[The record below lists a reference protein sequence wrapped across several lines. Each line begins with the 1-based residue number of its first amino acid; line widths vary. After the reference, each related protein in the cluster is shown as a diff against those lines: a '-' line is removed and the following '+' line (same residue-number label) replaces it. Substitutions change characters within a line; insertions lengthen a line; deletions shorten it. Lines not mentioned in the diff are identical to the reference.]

1 VQAKGAKILIA
12 LVTRGDQRTRQ
23 VPADVA
29 KNATPLLTLPSRH
42 YQARVIR
49 NYHR

>member
-12 LVTRGDQRTRQ
+12 LVTRGDERTRQ

-29 KNATPLLTLPSRH
+29 KNATPSLTALSRH
-42 YQARVIR
+42 YHARVIR
-49 NYHR
+49 HYHR